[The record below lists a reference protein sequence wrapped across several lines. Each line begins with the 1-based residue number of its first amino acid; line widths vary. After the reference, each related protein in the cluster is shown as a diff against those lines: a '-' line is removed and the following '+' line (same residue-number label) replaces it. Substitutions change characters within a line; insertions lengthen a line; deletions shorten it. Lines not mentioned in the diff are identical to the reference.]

1 MNQDPKWEKSVR
13 DVFGEIKKNRETIKT
28 EISGVPF
35 VVHPDVFPA
44 HIFYE
49 SQWFAE
55 KIAQMVGGKSLL
67 EIGTGTGIIALFAG
81 LGGAEVTVV
90 DINEKAIANAR
101 DNFQQNN
108 VEVTSY
114 VGHLY
119 DPLPA
124 NSHFDF
130 IFWNHPFNKGD
141 TEESDVLL
149 KSVFDFEYR
158 DLEEYVANAYKHLTE
173 NGFLL
178 LGTGSIADIG
188 AIEEIAQ
195 KNKYELTLVQKIES
209 PSEVDGTSP
218 NDYRIYLFN
227 PTTGTITN

>member
-101 DNFQQNN
+101 ENFELNG
-108 VEVTSY
+108 VEATSY
-114 VGHLY
+114 AGHLY
-119 DPLPA
+119 NPLPA
-124 NSHFDF
+124 NSSFDY
-130 IFWNHPFNKGD
+130 IFWNHPFNKGN

-149 KSVFDFEYR
+149 KSVFDYEYR
-158 DLEEYVANAYKHLTE
+158 DLEEYVANSHNYLTP
-173 NGFLL
+173 NGCLL

-195 KNKYELTLVQKIES
+195 KYKYDLILLEKIDS
-209 PSEVDGTSP
+209 PSEVDGARP
-218 NDYRIYLFN
+218 NDYRIYEFI
-227 PTTGTITN
+227 PVK